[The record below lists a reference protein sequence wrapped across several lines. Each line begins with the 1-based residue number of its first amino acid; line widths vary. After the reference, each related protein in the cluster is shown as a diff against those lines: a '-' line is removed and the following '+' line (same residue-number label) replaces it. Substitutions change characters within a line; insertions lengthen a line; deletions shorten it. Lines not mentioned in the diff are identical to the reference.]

1 MQQTCIS
8 CNNTI
13 LNCTKLTMERGITGT
28 YEPSTAAGEPCQ
40 AFVPKPLPPEPP
52 ISANSALQDKLDEAH
67 LALGRLDSIS
77 ILLPDTSVFLYSYVR
92 KEAVMSSQIEGT
104 QSSLSDLML
113 YEADGA
119 PGVPLDD
126 VREVSCYVA
135 ALEHGLQLLKDGLP
149 LCQRLLN
156 EMHAKL
162 MTHGRGAGKAP
173 GEIRRTQ
180 NWIGGA
186 SPSRAAF
193 VPPPPQR
200 LNECLSNLEKF
211 LNDQPVRHSALIK
224 AAVSHVQFETIH
236 PYLDGNGRL
245 GRLLIPLIL
254 VHEGVLREPLLY
266 LSLYFKTYRSN
277 YYEMLQRVRERGDWE
292 EWLWFFA
299 TAVVYAAA
307 QAVDTAKALNALGNA
322 DRQRIQS
329 LGRIAPSALQVYQA
343 LFGRPV
349 STINAIC
356 TTTGQSP
363 HTVNKMLDAMVGL
376 GMVRELTG
384 MRRNRVY
391 EYSAYLELLNK
402 EPAL

>member
-1 MQQTCIS
+1 
-8 CNNTI
+8 
-13 LNCTKLTMERGITGT
+13 MERGVTGT
-28 YEPSTAAGEPCQ
+28 YEASVAAGEVCR
-40 AFVPKPLPPEPP
+40 AFVPAPLPPDPGL
-52 ISANSALQDKLDEAH
+52 SADAGLQERLDEAH
-67 LALGRLDSIS
+67 LALGRLDSVTV
-77 ILLPDTSVFLYSYVR
+77 LLPETSVFLYSYVR

-135 ALEHGLQLLKDGLP
+135 ALEHGLALLKGGLP
-149 LCQRLLN
+149 LCTRLMN

-162 MTHGRGAGKAP
+162 MTHGRGVGRAP
-173 GEIRRTQ
+173 GEVRRTQ

-186 SPSRAAF
+186 SPARAAF

-200 LNECLSNLEKF
+200 VGECLSDLEKF

-224 AAVSHVQFETIH
+224 AALSHVQFETIH

-277 YYEMLQRVRERGDWE
+277 YYEMLQRVRLHGDWE

-299 TAVVYAAA
+299 TAVRYSAA
-307 QAVDTAKALNALGNA
+307 QAVKTAQALNTLGDA
-322 DRQRIQS
+322 DRERIRR
-329 LGRIAPSALQVYQA
+329 LGRIAPSALQVHQA
-343 LFGRPV
+343 LFARPV
-349 STINAIC
+349 STIPAIGAV
-356 TTTGQSP
+356 TGQSP
-363 HTVNKMLDAMVGL
+363 HTVGKILDAMIEL
-376 GMVRELTG
+376 GMVREVTG
-384 MRRNRVY
+384 MKRNRIY
-391 EYSAYLELLNK
+391 EYTAYLELLNR
-402 EPAL
+402 EGEL

>member
-1 MQQTCIS
+1 
-8 CNNTI
+8 
-13 LNCTKLTMERGITGT
+13 
-28 YEPSTAAGEPCQ
+28 
-40 AFVPKPLPPEPP
+40 
-52 ISANSALQDKLDEAH
+52 
-67 LALGRLDSIS
+67 
-77 ILLPDTSVFLYSYVR
+77 
-92 KEAVMSSQIEGT
+92 MSSQIEGT
-104 QSSLSDLML
+104 QSSLSDLVL

-119 PGVPLDD
+119 PRVPLDD

-135 ALEHGLQLLKDGLP
+135 ALEHGLHLLKGGLP

-162 MTHGRGAGKAP
+162 MPHGRGACKAP
-173 GEIRRTQ
+173 EEIRRTR

-193 VPPPPQR
+193 VPARPQR
-200 LNECLSNLEKF
+200 LNECLSNLENF
-211 LNDQPVRHSALIK
+211 LNDRPVRHSALIK
-224 AAVSHVQFETIH
+224 VALSRVQFETIH

-277 YYEMLQRVRERGDWE
+277 HYEMLGRVRERGDWE

-299 TAVVYAAA
+299 TAVVFAAT
-307 QAVDTAKALNALGNA
+307 QAVDTTMALNALGST

-329 LGRIAPSALQVYQA
+329 LGRIAPSALQVCQA

-349 STINAIC
+349 RTINAIC

-363 HTVNKMLDAMVGL
+363 HTVNKVLDAMVGL

-384 MRRNRVY
+384 MKRNRIY
-391 EYSAYLELLNK
+391 EYAAYLELLTR
-402 EPAL
+402 EPTQ

>member
-1 MQQTCIS
+1 
-8 CNNTI
+8 
-13 LNCTKLTMERGITGT
+13 MERGATGT
-28 YEPSTAAGEPCQ
+28 YEMSFAAGEACH
-40 AFVPKPLPPEPP
+40 AFVPTPLPPAPP
-52 ISANSALQDKLDEAH
+52 LAVDSGLQERLDEAH

-77 ILLPDTSVFLYSYVR
+77 TLLPETSVFLYSYVR
-92 KEAVMSSQIEGT
+92 KEAVLSSQIEGT

-113 YEADGA
+113 YEAEGA

-135 ALEHGLQLLKDGLP
+135 ALEHGLSLLKGGLP
-149 LCQRLLN
+149 LCVRLMN

-173 GEIRRTQ
+173 GEIRRAQ

-186 SPSRAAF
+186 SPARASF
-193 VPPPPQR
+193 VPPAPQR
-200 LNECLSNLEKF
+200 LNEALSDLEKF

-224 AAVSHVQFETIH
+224 AALSHVQFETIH

-277 YYEMLQRVRERGDWE
+277 YYDMLQRVREHGDWE

-299 TAVVYAAA
+299 TAVRYTAT
-307 QAVDTAKALNALGNA
+307 QAVDTAKALTELGNT
-322 DRQRIQS
+322 DRERIQG
-329 LGRIAPSALQVYQA
+329 LGRVAPSALQVHQA

-349 STINAIC
+349 STIPAIC
-356 TTTGQSP
+356 ATTGQSP
-363 HTVNKMLDAMVGL
+363 HTVNKMLDAMIEL
-376 GMVRELTG
+376 SLVREVTG
-384 MRRNRVY
+384 MKRNRIY
-391 EYSAYLELLNK
+391 EYTAYLDLLNQ
-402 EPAL
+402 EGEQ

>member
-1 MQQTCIS
+1 
-8 CNNTI
+8 
-13 LNCTKLTMERGITGT
+13 MERGITGT
-28 YEPSTAAGEPCQ
+28 YEPSIAAEEPCQ

-113 YEADGA
+113 YEAHGA
-119 PGVPLDD
+119 HGVPLDD

-162 MTHGRGAGKAP
+162 MTHGRGAGRAP

>member
-1 MQQTCIS
+1 
-8 CNNTI
+8 
-13 LNCTKLTMERGITGT
+13 MERGITGT

>member
-1 MQQTCIS
+1 
-8 CNNTI
+8 
-13 LNCTKLTMERGITGT
+13 MERGITGS
-28 YEPSTAAGEPCQ
+28 YEPSVAAGETCR
-40 AFVPKPLPPEPP
+40 AFVPASLPPQPP
-52 ISANSALQDKLDEAH
+52 LIVDTSLQERLDEAH

-77 ILLPDTSVFLYSYVR
+77 TLLPETSVFLYSYIR

-113 YEADGA
+113 FEAEGA

-126 VREVSCYVA
+126 VREVSCYVS
-135 ALEHGLQLLKDGLP
+135 ALEHGLALLKGGLP
-149 LCQRLLN
+149 LCTRLMN

-173 GEIRRTQ
+173 GEVRRSQ

-186 SPSRAAF
+186 SPARASF

-200 LNECLSNLEKF
+200 VDECLSDLEKF

-224 AAVSHVQFETIH
+224 AALSHAQFETIH

-245 GRLLIPLIL
+245 GRLMIPLIL

-277 YYEMLQRVRERGDWE
+277 YYEMLQRVREHGDWE

-299 TAVVYAAA
+299 TAVRYTAT
-307 QAVDTAKALNALGNA
+307 QAVDTAKALTALGEV
-322 DRQRIQS
+322 DRERIRS
-329 LGRIAPSALQVYQA
+329 LGRVSPSALQVHQA
-343 LFGRPV
+343 MLGRPV
-349 STINAIC
+349 TTIPAIC
-356 TTTGQSP
+356 AATGQSP
-363 HTVNKMLDAMVGL
+363 HTVGKMLAAMIDLGL
-376 GMVRELTG
+376 VREVTG
-384 MRRNRVY
+384 MKRNRIY
-391 EYSAYLELLNK
+391 EYTAYLDLLNR
-402 EPAL
+402 EDES

>member
-1 MQQTCIS
+1 
-8 CNNTI
+8 
-13 LNCTKLTMERGITGT
+13 MERGITGN
-28 YEPSTAAGEPCQ
+28 YEPSVAAGEACR
-40 AFVPKPLPPEPP
+40 AFVPNPLPPEPLLTVD
-52 ISANSALQDKLDEAH
+52 SSLQERLDEAH
-67 LALGRLDSIS
+67 LALGRLDSITV
-77 ILLPDTSVFLYSYVR
+77 LLPETSVFLYSYVR

-113 YEADGA
+113 YEAEGA

-135 ALEHGLQLLKDGLP
+135 ALEHGLNLLKGGLP
-149 LCQRLLN
+149 LCMRLMN

-186 SPSRAAF
+186 SPSRASF

-200 LNECLSNLEKF
+200 LGDCLSDLEKF
-211 LNDQPVRHSALIK
+211 LNDQPVRYSALIK
-224 AAVSHVQFETIH
+224 AALSHVQFETIH

-277 YYEMLQRVRERGDWE
+277 YYEMLQRVRQQGDWE

-299 TAVVYAAA
+299 TAVRYSAS
-307 QAVDTAKALNALGNA
+307 QAVETAKALTALGDA
-322 DRQRIQS
+322 DRERIRT
-329 LGRIAPSALQVYQA
+329 LGRVAPSALQVHQA
-343 LFGRPV
+343 MFARPV
-349 STINAIC
+349 TTIPAIC
-356 TTTGQSP
+356 TATGQSP
-363 HTVNKMLDAMVGL
+363 HTVSKMLDAMIKLGL
-376 GMVRELTG
+376 VRELTG
-384 MRRNRVY
+384 MKRSRIY
-391 EYSAYLELLNK
+391 EYTAHLEQLNR
-402 EPAL
+402 EET

>member
-1 MQQTCIS
+1 MQQTSIS

-28 YEPSTAAGEPCQ
+28 YEHSIAAEEPCQ

-113 YEADGA
+113 YEAHGA

-162 MTHGRGAGKAP
+162 MTHGRGAGRAP